1 MAEAGVNADRRV
13 VLAWALGTFHACV
26 LGLVL
31 LVLLYPTGGLGQLL
45 AGLETLTGLLIF
57 IALWS
62 TSVWTTRHALA
73 DGVWLST
80 SPIDRAVFFGQ
91 ALRWGAATGT
101 LFLAELGAIFLVRTL
116 IVTPSTLLTLGVWGI
131 AAFGAAIGTIGMLFA
146 FVIGA
151 IVGVTLGGLD
161 LVALSLAR
169 RVARDG
175 QAPG

>member
-1 MAEAGVNADRRV
+1 MGEGGVNTDRSG

-26 LGLVL
+26 LGLAL
-31 LVLLYPTGGLGQLL
+31 LLLLYPTGDLGQLL

-57 IALWS
+57 VALWA
-62 TSVWTTRHALA
+62 TSVWTTRHALV
-73 DGVWLST
+73 DGVWLS
-80 SPIDRAVFFGQ
+80 SKAADRAVFFGH

-116 IVTPSTLLTLGVWGI
+116 IVTPSTLITLGVLGI
-131 AAFGAAIGTIGMLFA
+131 AAFGAAVGTIGMLFA

-151 IVGVTLGGLD
+151 VVGVTLGGLD

-169 RVARDG
+169 SFAR
-175 QAPG
+175 APK